1 MMNEEQEILK
11 IEIPIE
17 EETAMKPET
26 VNGRGLN
33 VKGGVAKIGQG
44 VNQAGQAAWDSNA
57 RKTVTDSMKKGVQK
71 GVTVVASKSAD
82 LMNEHMIKAAERQA
96 RQQAA
101 QVETKIRETDWQAE
115 AGKGAAVGLRWAS
128 ERVGQLAAR
137 FAGNEKTPNE
147 AQTLDD

>member
-1 MMNEEQEILK
+1 
-11 IEIPIE
+11 
-17 EETAMKPET
+17 
-26 VNGRGLN
+26 
-33 VKGGVAKIGQG
+33 
-44 VNQAGQAAWDSNA
+44 
-57 RKTVTDSMKKGVQK
+57 
-71 GVTVVASKSAD
+71 VTVVASKSAD

-137 FAGNEKTPNE
+137 FADNEKTPNE
-147 AQTLDD
+147 APPLDN